1 SAAQTTTSARP
12 SAWAVLTIRARS
24 CSRAASLT
32 ETTPNFITSMIV
44 LLTTNAEEW
53 LFVASYEA
61 MALQIDHGR
70 PTRKRDTQHSCTRRG
85 GAAVFWSRLGKLYQ
99 LWRKKS
105 PAEREV
111 CRAQAAQER
120 HLPPAA
126 ASAQR

>member
-1 SAAQTTTSARP
+1 
-12 SAWAVLTIRARS
+12 
-24 CSRAASLT
+24 
-32 ETTPNFITSMIV
+32 MIV

-70 PTRKRDTQHSCTRRG
+70 PTSKRDTQHSCTRRG

-105 PAEREV
+105 PAKREV
-111 CRAQAAQER
+111 WRAKPAKEFLLR
-120 HLPPAA
+120 PAA
-126 ASAQR
+126 ASPQPGGKED